1 MENYKYNICIKEKE
15 SYIVIAETDMDAF
28 IKAIDLFKDDDMYY
42 DMEETENVTTNNCK
56 IIWKEEV
63 E

>member
-1 MENYKYNICIKEKE
+1 MENYKYNICVKEKE